1 MSWVFSL
8 IEKNIKWN
16 KIKRFM
22 CFECNFCEIGFKR
35 RFTAREENNSF
46 KKSKPEEG
54 IYKLLLNNN
63 IKTERQ
69 IHIDKRIVDF
79 LLPENNVYIEVD
91 GIYWHGIGKTKEE
104 LLIKTT
110 PQAKSI
116 YKKHEQD
123 KILNKYCFD
132 NKIKLLRITDMIAN
146 KIIKNNDIEL
156 LKQLIDRTVTEY
168 VVCYYEEQK

>member
-1 MSWVFSL
+1 
-8 IEKNIKWN
+8 
-16 KIKRFM
+16 M